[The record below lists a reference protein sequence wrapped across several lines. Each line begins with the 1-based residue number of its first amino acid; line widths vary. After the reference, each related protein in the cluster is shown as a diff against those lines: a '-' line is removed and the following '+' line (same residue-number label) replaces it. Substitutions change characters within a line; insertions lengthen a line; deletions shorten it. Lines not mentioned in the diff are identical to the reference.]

1 MKRMMKENGFWKKG
15 WSMMAVVL
23 SLLAASMMLT
33 SCDRLIRTLEQLDEL
48 DRQEKEQVQKQESE
62 SDLPPIGSTI
72 ARGVVQDAMDREADE
87 ARTYDTEPFFSRE
100 YVSEDGAVWTFFVSD
115 EDENAFLASY
125 QDPKKDGK
133 VQEYEMVKYANSAYE
148 IRPKGRY
155 VSVCTIRV
163 QEDGLSVEE
172 ARGVNRKVFTLLE

>member
-1 MKRMMKENGFWKKG
+1 MMKKHEFWKKN
-15 WSMMAVVL
+15 WSRMAVVL
-23 SLLAASMMLT
+23 SLLATSMMLT
-33 SCDRLIRTLEQLDEL
+33 SCDGLIRTLELLDEL
-48 DRQEKEQVQKQESE
+48 DKPEKEQKQESK

-72 ARGVVQDAMDREADE
+72 ARGVVQDALDREADE

-100 YVSEDGAVWTFFVSD
+100 YVGEDGAVWTFYVSD
-115 EDENAFLASY
+115 EDENAFVASY

-163 QEDGLSVEE
+163 QENGQSVEE
-172 ARGVNRKVFTLLE
+172 SRGVNKKIFTLLE

>member
-1 MKRMMKENGFWKKG
+1 MDNGKWMKG

-23 SLLAASMMLT
+23 SLLVTSMMLT
-33 SCDRLIRTLEQLDEL
+33 SCDGLIKTLEQLDEMERL
-48 DRQEKEQVQKQESE
+48 EKEQPKEQESK
-62 SDLPPIGSTI
+62 SDLPPIGSRI
-72 ARGVVQDAMDREADE
+72 AQGVVQDALDREADE
-87 ARTYDTEPFFSRE
+87 SRTYDTEPFFSRE
-100 YVSEDGAVWTFFVSD
+100 YVSEDGAVWTFYVSD
-115 EDENAFLASY
+115 EDEDMFVANY
-125 QDPKKDGK
+125 EDPKKDGK

>member
-1 MKRMMKENGFWKKG
+1 MENGFWKKG
-15 WSMMAVVL
+15 WSMMAVML
-23 SLLAASMMLT
+23 SLLVTSMSLT
-33 SCDRLIRTLEQLDEL
+33 SCDELIKTLEQLDEAS
-48 DRQEKEQVQKQESE
+48 KEQPQKQESK
-62 SDLPPIGSTI
+62 SDLPPIGSRI
-72 ARGVVQDAMDREADE
+72 AQGVVQDALDRDADE
-87 ARTYDTEPFFSRE
+87 SRTYDTEPFFSRE
-100 YVSEDGAVWTFFVSD
+100 YVSEDGAVWTFYVSD
-115 EDENAFLASY
+115 EDEDMFVANY
-125 QDPKKDGK
+125 EDPKKEGK